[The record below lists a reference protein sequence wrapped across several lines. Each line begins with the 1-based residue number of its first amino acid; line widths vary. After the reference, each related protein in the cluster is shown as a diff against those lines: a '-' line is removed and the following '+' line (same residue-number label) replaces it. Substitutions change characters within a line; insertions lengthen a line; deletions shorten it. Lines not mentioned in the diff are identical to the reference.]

1 MKKALLV
8 IGTLFLVGSP
18 FIHLEANTTGE
29 NYSESES
36 DIYRNGQTK
45 LILKDGIGRIV
56 HKEQEIVKLYDIENG
71 KIILHMAN
79 SENESRPD
87 LELIIEN
94 DGEFLSCAQCGY
106 FGLSMHWIKDHKNSR
121 VSRLWKFLNNDNL

>member
-1 MKKALLV
+1 MKKTLLV

-18 FIHLEANTTGE
+18 FVHLEANTTGE
-29 NYSESES
+29 NASESES

-56 HKEQEIVKLYDIENG
+56 HKEQEIVKHYDIENG
-71 KIILHMAN
+71 RIILHMAN
-79 SENESRPD
+79 TENESRPD

-94 DGEFLSCAQCGY
+94 NGEILSCAQCGY
-106 FGLSMHWIKDHKNSR
+106 FGLSMYWIRFKQ
-121 VSRLWKFLNNDNL
+121 